1 MVEDLKGNFKNY
13 FSSEAK
19 AIFVVMLILVGI
31 TAVICGM
38 RKTII
43 ISVDGK
49 EREIVT
55 YGGTLKKALS
65 NSGIALDSKDKITPE
80 VDSNL
85 VNGEKVYIKKAVNIT
100 VEHDGIKDTIKT
112 AENNV
117 SAMLLSEKKI
127 IVPLEDVD
135 KIEPAKDSFIKAN
148 MNIVIVRVSST
159 VQQEKQAIDFA
170 TQVKTDNN
178 MEKGQQ
184 KILQEGVTGEKLIT
198 TKIYLENNKEINR
211 VVTEEVT
218 KQPQGK
224 IVAQGTLGVLNIAS
238 RGDKVYYTSSLKVRA
253 TAYSAGVSSTGK
265 SPGDV
270 NYGVTASGTRAR
282 RVTNGYSSIAVDPS
296 VISIGTKLYVEGYG
310 YAIAEDTGGDIVG
323 NRIDVFYDSD
333 SEANS
338 WGVKWVNVYI
348 LK

>member
-1 MVEDLKGNFKNY
+1 
-13 FSSEAK
+13 
-19 AIFVVMLILVGI
+19 MLILVCI

-49 EREIVT
+49 EKEIVT
-55 YGGTLKKALS
+55 YSGTLKKALS
-65 NSGIALDSKDKITPE
+65 SSGIALDSKDKITPE
-80 VDSNL
+80 LNTNL

-112 AENNV
+112 AENNI
-117 SAMLLSEKKI
+117 SAMLLSEKKMI
-127 IVPLEDVD
+127 IPLEDVD
-135 KIEPAKDSFIKAN
+135 KINPSKDSSIQAN

-170 TQVKTDNN
+170 TEVKTDNG

-184 KILQEGVTGEKLIT
+184 RILQEGVTGEKLIT
-198 TKIYLENNKEINR
+198 TKVYLEDNKEINR
-211 VVTEEVT
+211 IVTEEVT
-218 KQPQGK
+218 REPQEK

-238 RGDKVYYTSSLKVRA
+238 RGDKVYYTDSIKVRA
-253 TAYSAGVSSTGK
+253 TAYSAGTACTGK
-265 SPGDV
+265 SPGDAY
-270 NYGVTASGTRAR
+270 YGITASGTRAR

-296 VISIGTKLYVEGYG
+296 VIPIGTRLYVEGYG
-310 YAIAEDTGGDIVG
+310 YAIAEDTGGAIKG
-323 NRIDVFYDSD
+323 NTIDVYYDSD